1 MRSMTGS
8 GQATAENA
16 RYAITATLRGVNHKM
31 LDLQV
36 RLDEAYRASETDLRE
51 LLAAELQR
59 GRVELRLDV
68 RALGQVPAEVRINAA
83 VVEAAQAAV
92 RDLAARGWVT
102 GELSAGDLLR
112 LPEAFK
118 VEVAAR
124 DWSDDDRDLLRSVT
138 QTALAQLVAARTLEG
153 GKLSAVLLGRLD
165 ELAEK
170 VAKIDALR
178 APVLAE
184 AKTALDRRLTE
195 LMTGAGAGLDP
206 ARLAQEAAILADRSD
221 VAEEIDRLGAHLE
234 HFRELALGDA
244 AIGKRLDFLT
254 QEIFRE
260 LNTLGA
266 KCRHPEVVRLALD
279 AKVLCEQLREQVQ
292 NVE

>member
-31 LDLQV
+31 LDVQV
-36 RLDEAYRASETDLRE
+36 RLEEAYRGMETDLRE

-68 RALGQVPAEVRINAA
+68 RPVGQIPVEVRINAA

-112 LPEAFK
+112 LPESFK

-124 DWSDDDRDLLRSVT
+124 DWTEEDQDLLRGVT
-138 QTALAQLVAARTLEG
+138 QAALDQLVAARTLEG
-153 GKLSAVLLGRLD
+153 GKLAAVLLGRLD
-165 ELAEK
+165 ELGEK
-170 VAKIDALR
+170 IARIDGLR
-178 APVLAE
+178 GPVLAE
-184 AKTALDRRLTE
+184 AKAALDRRLTE
-195 LMTGAGAGLDP
+195 LMDGAGAALDP

-221 VAEEIDRLGAHLE
+221 VSEEIDRLHAHLE
-234 HFRELALGDA
+234 HFRELSAGDS

-266 KCRHPEVVRLALD
+266 KCRHPEVVRTALD
-279 AKVLCEQLREQVQ
+279 AKVLCEQIREQVQ